1 MRSEA
6 LKHRDQSKSC
16 AARAMLKI
24 RPSSSPSPRGRRNHL
39 SLSLPHGR
47 DGRETPVRA
56 GERVRG
62 TLRGLLKL
70 LLVSSVIATAL
81 GEGNPPRDSDY
92 DYDPPAPGSYS
103 LPVVKVAP
111 DGALLDSE
119 GKSLNLRDLTH
130 GRVTILSFI
139 YTRCA
144 APKACPYATGVL
156 NQIHDLSVDDK
167 TLAKSMRL
175 VSLSFDPEYDTP
187 ERLAA
192 YSENV
197 REQGSGCEWSFATA
211 KSRVELDKI
220 LAAYDQ
226 AVDKRQN
233 PADPQGPLYHIL
245 RVFLIDREGRIR
257 NIYSSGTL
265 DPRLVVADVKTL
277 LLEESKVSKQ

>member
-1 MRSEA
+1 MLSYVQDTQSASLRMNLSRIGLLA
-6 LKHRDQSKSC
+6 LACEIVTVYLTS
-16 AARAMLKI
+16 
-24 RPSSSPSPRGRRNHL
+24 
-39 SLSLPHGR
+39 
-47 DGRETPVRA
+47 A
-56 GERVRG
+56 GE
-62 TLRGLLKL
+62 
-70 LLVSSVIATAL
+70 
-81 GEGNPPRDSDY
+81 PPRDPDY

-119 GKSLNLRDLTH
+119 GKSLNLRDLMH
-130 GRVTILSFI
+130 GRITLLSFI

-144 APKACPYATGVL
+144 ASKACPYATGVL
-156 NQIHDLSVDDK
+156 SQIHDLSADDK

-187 ERLAA
+187 QRLAA

-197 REQGSGCEWSFATA
+197 REQGSGCEWRFVTT
-211 KSRVELDKI
+211 KSRSELEPI

-226 AVDKRQN
+226 AVDRRQN
-233 PADPQGPLYHIL
+233 PADPQGPLYHVL

-277 LLEESKVSKQ
+277 LLEQAKLSKQ

>member
-1 MRSEA
+1 MLACGIAS
-6 LKHRDQSKSC
+6 LCLTS
-16 AARAMLKI
+16 AADL
-24 RPSSSPSPRGRRNHL
+24 
-39 SLSLPHGR
+39 
-47 DGRETPVRA
+47 
-56 GERVRG
+56 
-62 TLRGLLKL
+62 
-70 LLVSSVIATAL
+70 
-81 GEGNPPRDSDY
+81 PRDSDY

-111 DGALLDSE
+111 DGALVDSA

-197 REQGSGCEWSFATA
+197 RDQKSGCKWSFAAA
-211 KSRVELDKI
+211 KSRAELETI

-226 AVDKRQN
+226 AVDNRQN
-233 PADPQGPLYHIL
+233 PADPQGPLYHTF
-245 RVFLIDREGRIR
+245 RVFLIDWEGRIR

-277 LLEESKVSKQ
+277 LPENARVSKQ